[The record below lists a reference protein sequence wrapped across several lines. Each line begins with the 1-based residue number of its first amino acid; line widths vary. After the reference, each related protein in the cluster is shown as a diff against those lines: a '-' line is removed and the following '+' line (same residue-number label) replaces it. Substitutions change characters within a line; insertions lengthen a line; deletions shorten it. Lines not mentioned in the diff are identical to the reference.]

1 MNRGSREIA
10 EAVAALRRGEVIGLP
25 TETVYGLA
33 GDASNATAVRR
44 IFELKGRPLEHPLI
58 VHLADAA
65 TLGAWALDIPRAA
78 RALAERFW
86 PGPMTLILKRA
97 RRVSDLVTGG
107 QDTVGIRVPS
117 HPVARAV
124 LTQFGGG
131 LAAPS
136 ANRFGRISPTRRAH
150 VLSEFGNSVPIV
162 LDGGDCAIGIES
174 TIVDLSGE
182 HARILRPGAL
192 GAHELERVIGRVA
205 HGRHGH
211 HGAPRAPGTLAA
223 HYAPRTPVQLVAHAA
238 LVARQHAAKKRGE
251 RIATMSVGKLP
262 PGAEG
267 IAMPRSPGP
276 YARFLY
282 ASLRDLDAQG
292 YERILIERPP
302 NTFVWTA
309 VRDRLERAAAG
320 SGVDPEDGT

>member
-1 MNRGSREIA
+1 M
-10 EAVAALRRGEVIGLP
+10 
-25 TETVYGLA
+25 
-33 GDASNATAVRR
+33 
-44 IFELKGRPLEHPLI
+44 
-58 VHLADAA
+58 
-65 TLGAWALDIPRAA
+65 
-78 RALAERFW
+78 
-86 PGPMTLILKRA
+86 
-97 RRVSDLVTGG
+97 
-107 QDTVGIRVPS
+107 
-117 HPVARAV
+117 
-124 LTQFGGG
+124 
-131 LAAPS
+131 
-136 ANRFGRISPTRRAH
+136 
-150 VLSEFGNSVPIV
+150 
-162 LDGGDCAIGIES
+162 
-174 TIVDLSGE
+174 
-182 HARILRPGAL
+182 
-192 GAHELERVIGRVA
+192 
-205 HGRHGH
+205 
-211 HGAPRAPGTLAA
+211 
-223 HYAPRTPVQLVAHAA
+223 QLVAHAA